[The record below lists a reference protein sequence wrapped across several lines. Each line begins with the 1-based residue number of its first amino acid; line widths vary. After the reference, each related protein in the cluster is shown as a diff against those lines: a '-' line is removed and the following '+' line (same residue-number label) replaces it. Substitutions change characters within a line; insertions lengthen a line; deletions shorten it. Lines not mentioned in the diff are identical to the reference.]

1 MKDPPLWNCV
11 LCSRLIRRR
20 KILLSPEKKKS
31 AQQAQLLRSGLSSV
45 GLAVE
50 YMQWE
55 NQIENVDEPNRDSYY
70 SFHPFFSVNFYQ
82 QMLAGIAQWAGL
94 SVLMLGV
101 DFGPCSPISF
111 RQSMYLLQANKSIR
125 PNPLVYSCCHQQ
137 SCLLTKDE
145 HFLSSNITEFLSP
158 Q

>member
-1 MKDPPLWNCV
+1 M
-11 LCSRLIRRR
+11 
-20 KILLSPEKKKS
+20 LSLEKKS

-45 GLAVE
+45 GLVVK
-50 YMQWE
+50 YMQWQ
-55 NQIENVDEPNRDSYY
+55 NQIEKVDEPNRDSCYA
-70 SFHPFFSVNFYQ
+70 FHPFSSVNFYQ
-82 QMLAGIAQWAGL
+82 QMIAGITQRAGL

-125 PNPLVYSCCHQQ
+125 PNPPVYSCCHQQ

-145 HFLSSNITEFLSP
+145 HFLSSSITELLSP